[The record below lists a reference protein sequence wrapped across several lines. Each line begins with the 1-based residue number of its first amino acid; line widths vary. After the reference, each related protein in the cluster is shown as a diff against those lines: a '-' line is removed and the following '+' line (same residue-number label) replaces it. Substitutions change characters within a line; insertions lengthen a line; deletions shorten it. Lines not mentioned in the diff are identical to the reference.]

1 MELAELLENEN
12 KVYVDVTVEHHAD
25 GRIIPLAFTWE
36 DGSRYKINK
45 IIDMRLAASLKAG
58 GTGMR
63 YTIKVGST
71 QTNIWLEEDKN
82 VLRWFMEKK

>member
-1 MELAELLENEN
+1 MELAALLENEN
-12 KVYVDVTVEHHAD
+12 KVYVDVNVEHYSD

-36 DGSRYKINK
+36 DGSRYKIDK
-45 IIDMRLAASLKAG
+45 IIDKRIAASLKAG

-63 YTIKVGST
+63 YTIKVGNT
-71 QTNIWLEEDKN
+71 QTHIWLEEDKN